1 MKGNL
6 CDSLSPTLTN
16 ERCEPQ
22 ISIKEKCII
31 HKELNFD
38 QIIALEK
45 IAEHVKLHK
54 PYLYGR
60 TEISIFSKDKGE
72 VILVDDEIAD
82 LNEEIFTTNEWRE
95 EDKKRIPI
103 YLGINNKVGIVTIE
117 GKKIL
122 SESYLEDL
130 VQFYAGRPYSCFPND
145 LVPDGFLIINLEGEI
160 VGTNYTADSILFRLG
175 LKELSFSE
183 LVVTLGFNRGDIDE
197 YINQPVFLAH
207 NLSIEQFNLILIVNP
222 LFAGKKFVGA
232 LVILSDISSVKRIEK
247 ELMEKH
253 TVIKEIHHRVK
264 NNLQT
269 ITSLLRLQMRR
280 TNSKVVEKI
289 LNQSINR
296 ILSIALIHEALSKQ
310 NFEVV
315 NIKETSYNI
324 LQTILS
330 NMVDP
335 SQNIT
340 GEISGT
346 EVILPAT
353 VASNVSLC
361 ITELIQ
367 NAVEHAFITRSEGNI
382 RVTVGREQDEILIT
396 VEDNG
401 IGISSDKVRN
411 GGQLGT
417 QILDSIIRSKLKG
430 EFSLESHRYGTKAFI
445 RFPSLYHEE
454 GER

>member
-1 MKGNL
+1 MA
-6 CDSLSPTLTN
+6 D
-16 ERCEPQ
+16 ERCERQ
-22 ISIKEKCII
+22 IHIKEKCLI
-31 HKELNFD
+31 HNEFNFD

-45 IAEHVKLHK
+45 ITEHVKLLG

-60 TEISIFSKDKGE
+60 TELSIFSKEKQDVILASNDNRLPE
-72 VILVDDEIAD
+72 VIVRD
-82 LNEEIFTTNEWRE
+82 NEWSE
-95 EDKKRIPI
+95 EDKKTIPI
-103 YLGINNKVGIVTIE
+103 YLGINNKVGIVAVE
-117 GKKIL
+117 AKKTL
-122 SESYLEDL
+122 SENYFEDL
-130 VQFYAGRPYSCFPND
+130 KLLYTGRSNAYSPTND
-145 LVPDGFLIINLEGEI
+145 LLPDGFLIINLQAEI
-160 VGTNYTADSILFRLG
+160 ECTNYTADSILFRLG
-175 LKELSFSE
+175 FQDLSFSE
-183 LVVTLGFNRGDIDE
+183 LGRALGFSREDIAK
-197 YINQPVFLAH
+197 YITQPAFLAL
-207 NLSIEQFNLILIVNP
+207 NLSIQQFDIILIVNP
-222 LFAGKKFVGA
+222 LFAGDKFVGA
-232 LVILSDISSVKRIEK
+232 LVVLSDISSVKRIEK

-269 ITSLLRLQMRR
+269 IISLLRLQMRR

-289 LNQSINR
+289 LNRSINR

-315 NIKETSYNI
+315 NIKQTSYNI

-346 EVILPAT
+346 EVFLPAT

-367 NAVEHAFITRSEGNI
+367 NAVEHAFIARSEGSI
-382 RVTVGREQDEILIT
+382 RVAVGREQDEVFIT

-401 IGISSDKVRN
+401 IGISAKAQN

-417 QILDSIIRSKLKG
+417 QIVDSIIQRKLKG
-430 EFSLESHRYGTKAFI
+430 RFSLESYRYGTKACL
-445 RFPSLYHEE
+445 RFPSPYHEE
-454 GER
+454 DER

>member
-1 MKGNL
+1 L
-6 CDSLSPTLTN
+6 
-16 ERCEPQ
+16 
-22 ISIKEKCII
+22 SIKEKCLI
-31 HKELNFD
+31 HNELKFD

-45 IAEHVKLHK
+45 IIEHVELQK
-54 PYLYGR
+54 PYLYDR
-60 TEISIFSKDKGE
+60 TEISIFSKDKRE
-72 VILVDDEIAD
+72 VILVDNDNRD
-82 LNEEIFTTNEWRE
+82 FDEEILATNEWSE
-95 EDKKRIPI
+95 EDKNRIPI

-117 GKKIL
+117 GKEIL
-122 SESYLEDL
+122 SENYLEEL
-130 VQFYAGRPYSCFPND
+130 LQFYAGRPYSYFPANN
-145 LVPDGFLIINLEGEI
+145 LVPDGFLIVNLEGEI
-160 VGTNYTADSILFRLG
+160 MGTNYTADSILFRLG
-175 LKELSFSE
+175 FQDLSFSE
-183 LVVTLGFNRGDIDE
+183 LVVILGFSRGDIAK
-197 YINQPVFLAH
+197 YIDQPVFLAL
-207 NLSIEQFNLILIVNP
+207 NLSIEQFDIILIVNP
-222 LFAGKKFVGA
+222 LFARKKFVGA

-330 NMVDP
+330 NMVDTN
-335 SQNIT
+335 QNIT
-340 GEISGT
+340 GEISGI
-346 EVILPAT
+346 EVFLPAT

-367 NAVEHAFITRSEGNI
+367 NAVEHAFVTRSEGNI
-382 RVTVGREQDEILIT
+382 RVTVGREDDEVFIT

-417 QILDSIIRSKLKG
+417 QILDSIVRSKLKG
-430 EFSLESHRYGTKAFI
+430 EFSLESYRYGTKAFI
-445 RFPSLYHEE
+445 RFPSSYHKEVK
-454 GER
+454 R

>member
-1 MKGNL
+1 MPSN
-6 CDSLSPTLTN
+6 
-16 ERCEPQ
+16 
-22 ISIKEKCII
+22 EKCLI
-31 HKELNFD
+31 HNELKFD

-45 IAEHVKLHK
+45 ITEHVKLHR
-54 PYLYGR
+54 PYLYVR
-60 TEISIFSKDKGE
+60 TEISIFSKDKQE
-72 VILVDDEIAD
+72 VILGDDNNDLSEGLFAD
-82 LNEEIFTTNEWRE
+82 NKWSE
-95 EDKKRIPI
+95 EDKKTIPI
-103 YLGINNKVGIVTIE
+103 YLGINNKIGNVTIE
-117 GKKIL
+117 GKKVL
-122 SESYLEDL
+122 AENYFEDIK
-130 VQFYAGRPYSCFPND
+130 QFYTGRPYSYSPVND
-145 LVPDGFLIINLEGEI
+145 LVPDGFLIINSKGEI
-160 VGTNYTADSILFRLG
+160 VSTNYTADCILFRLG
-175 LKELSFSE
+175 FQDLSLSD
-183 LVVTLGFNRGDIDE
+183 LVVAMGFSKGDIAK
-197 YINQPVFLAH
+197 YINQPVFLAL
-207 NLSIEQFNLILIVNP
+207 NLSIEQFDIILIIIP
-222 LFAGKKFVGA
+222 LFAGEKFLGA
-232 LVILSDISSVKRIEK
+232 QLILSDRSSVKRIEK

-315 NIKETSYNI
+315 NIKQTSYNI
-324 LQTILS
+324 LQTVLS
-330 NMVDP
+330 NMVD
-335 SQNIT
+335 SNQNIT

-346 EVILPAT
+346 EVFLPAT

-382 RVTVGREQDEILIT
+382 RIAVRGEKDEVIIT

-401 IGISSDKVRN
+401 IGISSDKVQN

-417 QILDSIIRSKLKG
+417 QIVDSIIRRKLKG
-430 EFSLESHRYGTKAFI
+430 EFSLESYRYGTKACM
-445 RFPSLYHEE
+445 RFPSSYREE
-454 GER
+454 GERDETIKDRTGR

>member
-1 MKGNL
+1 M
-6 CDSLSPTLTN
+6 
-16 ERCEPQ
+16 
-22 ISIKEKCII
+22 SIKEKCLI
-31 HKELNFD
+31 HNELKFN

-45 IAEHVKLHK
+45 IIEHIELQMA
-54 PYLYGR
+54 YLYDR
-60 TEISIFSKDKGE
+60 TEISIFSKDNRE
-72 VILVDDEIAD
+72 IILVSKDNRD
-82 LNEEIFTTNEWRE
+82 LNEEVVVDNEWSE
-95 EDKKRIPI
+95 QYKNTIHI
-103 YLGINNKVGIVTIE
+103 YLGINSKVGIVKIE

-122 SESYLEDL
+122 SENYLQNL
-130 VQFYAGRPYSCFPND
+130 IKLYAGRSNSHFPTND
-145 LVPDGFLIINLEGEI
+145 LVPDGFLIIDVEGEI
-160 VGTNYTADSILFRLG
+160 ASTNYTAESILFRLG
-175 LKELSFSE
+175 FGDISFSE
-183 LVVTLGFNRGDIDE
+183 LVIALGFSQEDIAK
-197 YINQPVFLAH
+197 YINKPVFLAI
-207 NLSIEQFNLILIVNP
+207 NLSIEQFELIMIVNP
-222 LFAGKKFVGA
+222 LYAGKQYVGA
-232 LVILSDISSVKRIEK
+232 LVILSDITSVKRIEK
-247 ELMEKH
+247 ELMEEH

-269 ITSLLRLQMRR
+269 IISLLRLQMRR
-280 TNSKVVEKI
+280 TNSKIAEKI

-315 NIKETSYNI
+315 NIKQTSYNI

-340 GEISGT
+340 GEISGI
-346 EVILPAT
+346 EVFLPAT

-367 NAVEHAFITRSEGNI
+367 NAVEHAFSTRSEGNI
-382 RVTVGREQDEILIT
+382 RVTVGREQDEVFIT

-401 IGISSDKVRN
+401 IGISTDKIRN

-430 EFSLESHRYGTKAFI
+430 NFSLESYRYGTKACM
-445 RFPSLYHEE
+445 RFPSSYHEE
-454 GER
+454 VER

>member
-1 MKGNL
+1 M
-6 CDSLSPTLTN
+6 
-16 ERCEPQ
+16 
-22 ISIKEKCII
+22 SIKEKCLI
-31 HKELNFD
+31 HTELEFD

-45 IAEHVKLHK
+45 ITEHVELHR
-54 PYLYGR
+54 PYLYAR
-60 TEISIFSKDKGE
+60 TEISIFSKDKRE
-72 VILVDDEIAD
+72 VILVCNDNRDST
-82 LNEEIFTTNEWRE
+82 EEIDETNEWSE
-95 EDKKRIPI
+95 DDKKTIPI
-103 YLGINNKVGIVTIE
+103 YLGINNKVGIVTIK

-122 SESYLEDL
+122 AENYLEDL
-130 VQFYAGRPYSCFPND
+130 RQFYAGRRYSYFPAND
-145 LVPDGFLIINLEGEI
+145 LVPDGFLIINFEGEI
-160 VGTNYTADSILFRLG
+160 ESTNYIADSILFRLG
-175 LKELSFSE
+175 FQDLSFSE
-183 LVVTLGFNRGDIDE
+183 LVVALGFSQGDIAK
-197 YINQPVFLAH
+197 YISHPFYLAI
-207 NLSIEQFNLILIVNP
+207 NLTIEQFDIILIVNP
-222 LFAGKKFVGA
+222 LLARKKYVGA
-232 LVILSDISSVKRIEK
+232 LVILSDISSVKRKEK

-315 NIKETSYNI
+315 NIKQTSYNI

-346 EVILPAT
+346 EVFLPAT

-367 NAVEHAFITRSEGNI
+367 NAVEHAFITRFEGNI
-382 RVTVGREQDEILIT
+382 RVTVGRELDEVFIT

-401 IGISSDKVRN
+401 IGISSGKVQN

-417 QILDSIIRSKLKG
+417 QIVDNIIRGKLKG
-430 EFSLESHRYGTKAFI
+430 EFSLESYRYGTKACLK
-445 RFPSLYHEE
+445 FPCSYHEE
-454 GER
+454 VER

>member
-1 MKGNL
+1 M
-6 CDSLSPTLTN
+6 
-16 ERCEPQ
+16 
-22 ISIKEKCII
+22 SIKEKCLI
-31 HKELNFD
+31 HTELKSD

-45 IAEHVKLHK
+45 IIEHVDLLR
-54 PYLYGR
+54 PYLYAR
-60 TEISIFSKDKGE
+60 TEISIFSKDKRE
-72 VILVDDEIAD
+72 VSLVGNKNGDVT
-82 LNEEIFTTNEWRE
+82 EEIFAANEWSE
-95 EDKKRIPI
+95 EDKTTIPI
-103 YLGINNKVGIVTIE
+103 YLGIDNKVGIVTIE
-117 GKKIL
+117 GKKTL
-122 SESYLEDL
+122 SENYLEDL
-130 VQFYAGRPYSCFPND
+130 MQFYAGRPYTYFPAND
-145 LVPDGFLIINLEGEI
+145 LVPDGFLIINFEGKI
-160 VGTNYTADSILFRLG
+160 VCTNYSADSILFRLG
-175 LKELSFSE
+175 FQDLSFSE
-183 LVVTLGFNRGDIDE
+183 LVVALGFSRGDIAQ
-197 YINQPVFLAH
+197 YINQPVFLA
-207 NLSIEQFNLILIVNP
+207 LSLAIEQFDIILIVNP

-315 NIKETSYNI
+315 NIKQTSYNI
-324 LQTILS
+324 LQTVLS

-335 SQNIT
+335 NKNIT

-346 EVILPAT
+346 EVFLPAT

-382 RVTVGREQDEILIT
+382 RVAVGRKQDEVFIT

-401 IGISSDKVRN
+401 IGIASDKVLH
-411 GGQLGT
+411 GGRLGT
-417 QILDSIIRSKLKG
+417 QIVDNIIRRKLKG
-430 EFSLESHRYGTKAFI
+430 EFSLESYRYGTNACL
-445 RFPSLYHEE
+445 RFPCSYHEE
-454 GER
+454 VER